1 MVNGIV
7 VLMVCID
14 SVLKGQ
20 CRAVFFPVWSSNFCW
35 RILRQ
40 VLFCFF
46 VFVIFTLAWIRFWK
60 IYLKL
65 TNSSISHKTSFE
77 HNQCVLF
84 LLIIFQNNVNW
95 WLMVVFFFS
104 SLFWNTKTC
113 VKLISAEI
121 LVQFQLLFLHRTCLS
136 YTVHHTGLEPA
147 FKPPCSVLLHS
158 HWNHRTF
165 LNWSVHTISYTWY
178 TVCR

>member
-1 MVNGIV
+1 MNGIV

-20 CRAVFFPVWSSNFCW
+20 CCAVFFPVWSSNFCW

-95 WLMVVFFFS
+95 WLMVVFFF
-104 SLFWNTKTC
+104 
-113 VKLISAEI
+113 
-121 LVQFQLLFLHRTCLS
+121 
-136 YTVHHTGLEPA
+136 
-147 FKPPCSVLLHS
+147 LHS
-158 HWNHRTF
+158 FETQKPVSSSYQLRF
-165 LNWSVHTISYTWY
+165 WSSFSCFFCTEP
-178 TVCR
+178 VCHILYITLD

>member
-20 CRAVFFPVWSSNFCW
+20 CCAVFFPVWSSNFCW

-95 WLMVVFFFS
+95 WLMVFFVCFFFTLLKHENLCQAHIS
-104 SLFWNTKTC
+104 WDFGPVSAAFSAPNLFVIYCT
-113 VKLISAEI
+113 
-121 LVQFQLLFLHRTCLS
+121 
-136 YTVHHTGLEPA
+136 
-147 FKPPCSVLLHS
+147 S
-158 HWNHRTF
+158 HWTRT
-165 LNWSVHTISYTWY
+165 SV
-178 TVCR
+178 